1 MPRDNH
7 LDELLADALARRQG
21 VSFKRMFGGRCW
33 LLNGNMLCFAQEERF
48 MFRVGK
54 DAEPGL
60 LELPGVDPMVHAGRR
75 MGGFVFVEADAAID
89 EGLDVWIERASD
101 FVGGLPPK

>member
-1 MPRDNH
+1 MPQDHH
-7 LDELLADALARRQG
+7 LAELLTDALARRQG
-21 VSFKRMFGGRCW
+21 VTSKRMFGGRCW

-54 DAEPGL
+54 AQEPKL
-60 LELPGVDPMVHAGRR
+60 LELPGVESMIHAGRR

-89 EGLDVWIERASD
+89 EGLDIWIARASE
-101 FVGGLPPK
+101 FVGSLPPK